1 MKINKIN
8 IKGIRTE
15 DFIENSANEI
25 KNIIEEL
32 LKEFKTISIAL
43 SGGNS
48 PLPIYNRLS
57 IYNLDWKR
65 IKFFLVDERCVAADS
80 LENNFKN
87 IQTVFL
93 SKIPSECFAMVHEG
107 KSFIED
113 AKNYEKLIREHVK
126 LESQFPK
133 FDLIILGMGLDG
145 HTASLFP
152 NTKALDEKDKFIVL
166 NEVSFL
172 NTKRITMTYPLLQNA
187 KKLILICQGKEKK
200 EVILNAF
207 KKELPISRLLSKIDL
222 ILN

>member
-57 IYNLDWKR
+57 TYNLDWKR
-65 IKFFLVDERCVAADS
+65 IKFFLVDERCVSTNS

-126 LESQFPK
+126 QENQFPK

-152 NTKALDEKDKFIVL
+152 NTKALDEKDKYIVL

-200 EVILNAF
+200 
-207 KKELPISRLLSKIDL
+207 KSYS
-222 ILN
+222 

>member
-57 IYNLDWKR
+57 TYNLDWKR
-65 IKFFLVDERCVAADS
+65 IKFFLVDERCVDANS
-80 LENNFKN
+80 SENNFKN

-172 NTKRITMTYPLLQNA
+172 NTKRITMTYPLLQNP